1 MIIIAKRNSK
11 FYSKNEKKVMEEYGL
26 KATPQSGAGWLIKE
40 DGQNENIIA
49 QLKSTDAQSYRISL
63 DDIDKLEYHALVE
76 NKIPLFI
83 IEFLERDERY
93 FVLRPKDLVALGNL
107 LKLPKNVSDVNLV
120 TQINVPELMKDDT
133 NEEQRKVIKSSPKS
147 RMKINKYRE
156 EKYRNKNG
164 KHK

>member
-1 MIIIAKRNSK
+1 
-11 FYSKNEKKVMEEYGL
+11 MEEYGL

-63 DDIDKLEYHALVE
+63 DDIDKLEYHAMVE

-93 FVLRPKDLVALGNL
+93 L
-107 LKLPKNVSDVNLV
+107 
-120 TQINVPELMKDDT
+120 
-133 NEEQRKVIKSSPKS
+133 
-147 RMKINKYRE
+147 
-156 EKYRNKNG
+156 
-164 KHK
+164 

>member
-1 MIIIAKRNSK
+1 MIIIAKRNNK
-11 FYSKNEKKVMEEYGL
+11 FYSKNEKRVMEEYGL

-107 LKLPKNVSDVNLV
+107 LKLPKSLPESNLEP
-120 TQINVPELMKDDT
+120 QIDIPDLMQS
-133 NEEQRKVIKSSPKS
+133 EEKQKRKVIKSSPKS
-147 RMKINKYRE
+147 RIKIQKDRE
-156 EKYRNKNG
+156 EKYRK
-164 KHK
+164 KK